1 MTLKN
6 FNQLPTSKGLY
17 SSIMSDSTKTGI
29 KIINA
34 HAKLGTLP
42 LNAKELTEFLR
53 TPELLVRLGT
63 IDEKGEPDDVRPTW
77 YYFDSLNDRLYVG
90 TNKKLSK
97 MIRNLEKNMTISFC
111 IDDSRPDQ
119 YKGVRGKGDVS
130 IHEDVDYTT
139 PIFMNIS
146 ARYAQADENYLRET
160 KKGDYVILEIKPRYY
175 STWTIIKGGT

>member
-1 MTLKN
+1 MK
-6 FNQLPTSKGLY
+6 
-17 SSIMSDSTKTGI
+17 DSTKSGI
-29 KIINA
+29 KIFNA

-97 MIRNLEKNMTISFC
+97 MIRNLEKNKIISFC

-130 IHEDVDYTT
+130 IHEDVEYTA
-139 PIFMNIS
+139 PIFENI
-146 ARYAQADENYLRET
+146 AVRYMQADENYLRET
-160 KKGDYVILEIKPRYY
+160 RKGNYVILEIKPRYF
-175 STWTIIKGGT
+175 STWTTVIGRT